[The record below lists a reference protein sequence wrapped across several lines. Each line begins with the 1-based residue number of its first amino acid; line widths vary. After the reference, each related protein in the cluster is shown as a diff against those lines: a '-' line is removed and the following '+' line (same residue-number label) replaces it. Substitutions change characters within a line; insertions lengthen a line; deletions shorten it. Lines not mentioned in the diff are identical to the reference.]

1 MNNEEVVYSFSR
13 LKLFNECRQ
22 AYYLTYILKADKRVN
37 IYSEIGTEIHEIL
50 ENIQSGKDID
60 VEKRVEMFEDKVD
73 ECEIFG
79 IEFVNDNIKNKY
91 IENINH
97 CLRNFKPL
105 QGVKF
110 EVEKEISLELEGYKL
125 TGFIDLIIHN
135 EDGTV
140 SIIDFKTSSKYA
152 KKDLEKNANQLI
164 LYGLALE
171 ELGYVVRDIKWMML
185 KYCMVQGKRTK
196 KMIERR
202 ELEDGQEFEDAFVEY
217 PYNEVTKMY
226 CKSWVLE
233 TIEEIESLT
242 QYDTWEAKEVNKGT
256 SFYCTNICSVCNKC
270 QALKEYQMKYKG

>member
-1 MNNEEVVYSFSR
+1 MNKEEIVYSFSR
-13 LKLFNECRQ
+13 LKLFNDCRH
-22 AYYLTYILKADKRVN
+22 AYWLSYEMKSEKRPN
-37 IYSEIGTEIHEIL
+37 IYSEIGTEIH
-50 ENIQSGKDID
+50 
-60 VEKRVEMFEDKVD
+60 
-73 ECEIFG
+73 
-79 IEFVNDNIKNKY
+79 
-91 IENINH
+91 
-97 CLRNFKPL
+97 RNFKPL

-110 EVEKEISLELEGYKL
+110 EVEKEISLELEGHKL

-226 CKSWVLE
+226 CKSWVLCV
-233 TIEEIESLT
+233 
-242 QYDTWEAKEVNKGT
+242 Q
-256 SFYCTNICSVCNKC
+256 
-270 QALKEYQMKYKG
+270 

>member
-1 MNNEEVVYSFSR
+1 MNKEEVIYSFSR
-13 LKLFNECRQ
+13 LKLFNDCRH
-22 AYYLTYILKADKRVN
+22 AYWLSYEMKSQKKVN

-110 EVEKEISLELEGYKL
+110 EVEKEISLELEGHKL

-202 ELEDGQEFEDAFVEY
+202 ELEEGQEFVDAFVEY

-233 TIEEIESLT
+233 TIKEIESLT
-242 QYDTWEAKEVNKGT
+242 QYDTWEAKEVNNGT